1 LCPSF
6 VYAAP
11 SELVKEFIL
20 FWELRISV
28 VLYNEVIE
36 IIGNLATQPTRAKM
50 PTQNGNGRK
59 RVLIVDDEDLTR
71 ILLSQVLERANVGP
85 VEVLMAEDGE
95 QAVQIAEQSRP
106 DLVLL
111 DLLMPKM
118 NGYDVCKHLRAIP
131 DYAPYIIIL
140 TARGQNTDRQQAKD
154 SGANDFMTKPF
165 NPSGL
170 LAQLRALWGSL
181 S

>member
-1 LCPSF
+1 M
-6 VYAAP
+6 A
-11 SELVKEFIL
+11 IL
-20 FWELRISV
+20 
-28 VLYNEVIE
+28 
-36 IIGNLATQPTRAKM
+36 
-50 PTQNGNGRK
+50 NGNGKK

-95 QAVQIAEQSRP
+95 EAVQMARQSRP

-111 DLLMPKM
+111 DLLLPKM
-118 NGYDVCKHLRAIP
+118 NGYEVCKQLRAIP
-131 DYAPYIIIL
+131 DYMPHIIIL

-170 LAQLRALWGSL
+170 LAQLRALWGNAS
-181 S
+181 

>member
-1 LCPSF
+1 M
-6 VYAAP
+6 A
-11 SELVKEFIL
+11 IL
-20 FWELRISV
+20 
-28 VLYNEVIE
+28 
-36 IIGNLATQPTRAKM
+36 
-50 PTQNGNGRK
+50 NGNGKK

-85 VEVLMAEDGE
+85 VEVFMAEDGE
-95 QAVQIAEQSRP
+95 EALRVAEQSRP

-111 DLLMPKM
+111 DLLLPKM
-118 NGYDVCKHLRAIP
+118 NGYDVCKQLRTIP
-131 DYAPYIIIL
+131 DYTPHIIIL

-170 LAQLRALWGSL
+170 LAQLRALWGNPV
-181 S
+181 

>member
-1 LCPSF
+1 M
-6 VYAAP
+6 A
-11 SELVKEFIL
+11 IL
-20 FWELRISV
+20 
-28 VLYNEVIE
+28 
-36 IIGNLATQPTRAKM
+36 
-50 PTQNGNGRK
+50 NGNGKK

-95 QAVQIAEQSRP
+95 EAVQVAQQSRP
-106 DLVLL
+106 ELVLL
-111 DLLMPKM
+111 DLLLPKM
-118 NGYDVCKHLRAIP
+118 NGYEVCKQLRAIP
-131 DYAPYIIIL
+131 DYVPHIIIL

-170 LAQLRALWGSL
+170 LAQLRALWGNVS
-181 S
+181 

>member
-1 LCPSF
+1 M
-6 VYAAP
+6 A
-11 SELVKEFIL
+11 IL
-20 FWELRISV
+20 
-28 VLYNEVIE
+28 
-36 IIGNLATQPTRAKM
+36 
-50 PTQNGNGRK
+50 NGNGKK

-95 QAVQIAEQSRP
+95 EAVQVAQQSRP
-106 DLVLL
+106 ELVLL
-111 DLLMPKM
+111 DLLLPKM
-118 NGYDVCKHLRAIP
+118 NGYEVCKQLRAIP
-131 DYAPYIIIL
+131 DYVPHIIIL

-170 LAQLRALWGSL
+170 LAQLRALWGNAS
-181 S
+181 

>member
-1 LCPSF
+1 M
-6 VYAAP
+6 A
-11 SELVKEFIL
+11 IL
-20 FWELRISV
+20 S
-28 VLYNEVIE
+28 
-36 IIGNLATQPTRAKM
+36 
-50 PTQNGNGRK
+50 GNGKK

-95 QAVQIAEQSRP
+95 EAVQVAEQSRP

-111 DLLMPKM
+111 DLLLPKM
-118 NGYDVCKHLRAIP
+118 NGYDVCRQLRAIP
-131 DYAPYIIIL
+131 DYSPHIIIL

-154 SGANDFMTKPF
+154 SGANEFMTKPF

-170 LAQLRALWGSL
+170 LAQLRALWGN
-181 S
+181 